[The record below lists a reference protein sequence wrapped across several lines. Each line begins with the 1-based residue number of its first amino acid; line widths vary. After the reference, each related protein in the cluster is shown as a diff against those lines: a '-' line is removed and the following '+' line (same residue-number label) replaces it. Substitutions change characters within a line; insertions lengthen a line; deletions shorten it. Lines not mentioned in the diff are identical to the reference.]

1 MPTHFDRNRKPK
13 MMPISQAP
21 MRRSVPRHPTQS
33 LAKHR
38 VRRLAPPRSIQDC
51 ETLNAG
57 AERADAIQSIMP
69 PAFRSTTTSATALP
83 LPPLSRRAAL
93 LASLSF
99 AAAAA
104 TATVASPRALAFLSS
119 SRAVSAVSIVTSLRP
134 DPLSYDASDPR
145 LREAANALQL
155 ALNAESLEDEERLW
169 TEVITR
175 FEPFLNNVSSASD
188 DKEPYSDSAPA
199 PWAPEIV
206 SRAYGNRGN
215 ARVRAGRADEALKDL
230 DRAIELAP
238 WAVDPVLNRGVVL
251 ENSGR
256 LEEAARDYRA
266 VIEATGGK
274 DASPFNNLGNVFILE
289 ATKLEATGNEADATK
304 ARQIYRDAAASFG
317 KAVALAPSFSF
328 AAANRAVALFAAGD
342 DDAAALKELKR
353 LNRRFPNFDEAR
365 AAAAGILWSK
375 GERAEAEGE
384 WSRVDDPRYKDTKWL
399 VGERHWPP
407 RLVEAATA
415 LLEVRAVR

>member
-1 MPTHFDRNRKPK
+1 MHFFDRKLKRN
-13 MMPISQAP
+13 MPISQPPLRRHAP
-21 MRRSVPRHPTQS
+21 RQPNQGLAAHRARRAFSSRAIPDRETQ
-33 LAKHR
+33 
-38 VRRLAPPRSIQDC
+38 
-51 ETLNAG
+51 NAG
-57 AERADAIQSIMP
+57 AERADANQ
-69 PAFRSTTTSATALP
+69 STTTPIAATP
-83 LPPLSRRAAL
+83 TLSRRSAL
-93 LASLSF
+93 LASSF
-99 AAAAA
+99 FFAA
-104 TATVASPRALAFLSS
+104 TASAAAPPNALAFLSS
-119 SRAVSAVSIVTSLRP
+119 SRAVSAVSIVPSLRP

-155 ALNAESLEDEERLW
+155 ALNAESLDEEERLW
-169 TEVITR
+169 TAVISR
-175 FEPFLNNVSSASD
+175 FEPFLRNVSSAAD
-188 DKEPYSDSAPA
+188 AQEPYSDSAPA

-215 ARVRAGRADEALKDL
+215 ARVRAGRADEALRDL

-289 ATKLEATGNEADATK
+289 ATKLEATGKEADMNK

-342 DDAAALKELKR
+342 DDGAALKELKR

-365 AAAAGILWSK
+365 AAAAGILWSS

-384 WSRVDDPRYKDTKWL
+384 WSRVDDPRYKDVKWL
-399 VGERHWPP
+399 RDERHWPP
-407 RLVEAATA
+407 RLVEAAAA

>member
-1 MPTHFDRNRKPK
+1 
-13 MMPISQAP
+13 MPIS
-21 MRRSVPRHPTQS
+21 PT
-33 LAKHR
+33 
-38 VRRLAPPRSIQDC
+38 PPRRHAQPRQPNQSISGHRARR
-51 ETLNAG
+51 ETSARAISEFQTRKSG
-57 AERADAIQSIMP
+57 AERADATQ
-69 PAFRSTTTSATALP
+69 STTTP
-83 LPPLSRRAAL
+83 LPHLSRRAVF
-93 LASLSF
+93 F

-104 TATVASPRALAFLSS
+104 SAAAAATVSPPRALAFLSS
-119 SRAVSAVSIVTSLRP
+119 SRAVSAVSILPTLRP
-134 DPLSYDASDPR
+134 DPLSYDANNPR

-155 ALNAESLEDEERLW
+155 ALNAESLAEEERLW
-169 TEVITR
+169 TAVISR
-175 FEPFLNNVSSASD
+175 FEPFLKNNSEAAAAD
-188 DKEPYSDSAPA
+188 AAAKGEPYSDSAPA

-215 ARVRAGRADEALKDL
+215 ARVRAGRADEALRDL

-289 ATKLEATGNEADATK
+289 ATKLESDPGRSEADAAK
-304 ARQIYRDAAASFG
+304 AKQIYREAAASFG

-342 DDAAALKELKR
+342 DDAAALRELRR

-365 AAAAGILWSK
+365 AAAAGILWSS

-384 WSRVDDPRYKDTKWL
+384 WVRVDDPRYKDVKWL
-399 VGERHWPP
+399 RDERHWPP
-407 RLVEAATA
+407 RLVEAAAA

>member
-1 MPTHFDRNRKPK
+1 M
-13 MMPISQAP
+13 
-21 MRRSVPRHPTQS
+21 
-33 LAKHR
+33 
-38 VRRLAPPRSIQDC
+38 
-51 ETLNAG
+51 
-57 AERADAIQSIMP
+57 
-69 PAFRSTTTSATALP
+69 
-83 LPPLSRRAAL
+83 
-93 LASLSF
+93 SF
-99 AAAAA
+99 AAAITTAA
-104 TATVASPRALAFLSS
+104 VPKVALAFLSS
-119 SRAVSAVSIVTSLRP
+119 SRAVAAVSILPGLKP

-155 ALNAESLEDEERLW
+155 ALNAESLDEEERLW
-169 TEVITR
+169 TEVISR
-175 FEPFLNNVSSASD
+175 FEPFLKNAVAS
-188 DKEPYSDSAPA
+188 KESESEPYSDSAPA

-215 ARVRAGRADEALKDL
+215 ARVRAGRADEALRDL

-274 DASPFNNLGNVFILE
+274 DASPFNNLGNVMILE
-289 ATKLEATGNEADATK
+289 ATKLEASGKEGDAAA
-304 ARQIYRDAAASFG
+304 ARQIYREAAESFG
-317 KAVALAPSFSF
+317 KAVSLAPSFSF

-342 DDAAALKELKR
+342 DDAAALKELRR

-365 AAAAGILWSK
+365 AAAAGILWNS
-375 GERAEAEGE
+375 GDRAEAEGE
-384 WSRVDDPRYKDTKWL
+384 WTRVDDPRYKDTKWL
-399 VGERHWPP
+399 RDERHWPP
-407 RLVEAATA
+407 RLVEAAAA

>member
-1 MPTHFDRNRKPK
+1 
-13 MMPISQAP
+13 MMPISQTP
-21 MRRSVPRHPTQS
+21 LRRHAAHRPIQNIAGHRALRTPTPRAILDRETQ
-33 LAKHR
+33 K
-38 VRRLAPPRSIQDC
+38 
-51 ETLNAG
+51 AG
-57 AERADAIQSIMP
+57 AERADAMQ
-69 PAFRSTTTSATALP
+69 STTTPVAA
-83 LPPLSRRAAL
+83 PPPSRRAAL
-93 LASLSF
+93 LLSLF
-99 AAAAA
+99 AAAAVA
-104 TATVASPRALAFLSS
+104 TAPPKALAFLSS
-119 SRAVSAVSIVTSLRP
+119 SRAVSAVSILPGLRP
-134 DPLSYDASDPR
+134 DPLSYDANDPR

-155 ALNAESLEDEERLW
+155 ALNAESLGEEERLW
-169 TEVITR
+169 TEVISR
-175 FEPFLNNVSSASD
+175 FEPFLKNVGSPADSQD
-188 DKEPYSDSAPA
+188 PYSDSALA

-289 ATKLEATGNEADATK
+289 ATKLEATGKEEDAKK
-304 ARQIYRDAAASFG
+304 ARQIYREAAASFG

-328 AAANRAVALFAAGD
+328 AAANRAVALFAASD

-365 AAAAGILWSK
+365 AAAAGILWSS

-399 VGERHWPP
+399 KDERHWPP

>member
-1 MPTHFDRNRKPK
+1 M
-13 MMPISQAP
+13 
-21 MRRSVPRHPTQS
+21 
-33 LAKHR
+33 
-38 VRRLAPPRSIQDC
+38 
-51 ETLNAG
+51 
-57 AERADAIQSIMP
+57 
-69 PAFRSTTTSATALP
+69 
-83 LPPLSRRAAL
+83 
-93 LASLSF
+93 ASFF

-104 TATVASPRALAFLSS
+104 VTVDPPRALAFLSS
-119 SRAVSAVSIVTSLRP
+119 SRPVSAVSIVPGLRP
-134 DPLSYDASDPR
+134 DPLSYDANDPR

-155 ALNAESLEDEERLW
+155 ALNAESLAEEERLW
-169 TEVITR
+169 TAVISR
-175 FEPFLNNVSSASD
+175 FEPFLKNNDTRAGNAATAAVDAS
-188 DKEPYSDSAPA
+188 EPYSDSAPA

-215 ARVRAGRADEALKDL
+215 ARVRAGRADEALRDL

-266 VIEATGGK
+266 VIEATGGR

-289 ATKLEATGNEADATK
+289 ATRLESAPGRSEADAAR
-304 ARQIYRDAAASFG
+304 ARQIYREAAASFG

-342 DDAAALKELKR
+342 DDGAALKELKR

-365 AAAAGILWSK
+365 AAAAGILWSS

-384 WSRVDDPRYKDTKWL
+384 WSRVDDPRYKDVKWL
-399 VGERHWPP
+399 RDERHWPP
-407 RLVEAATA
+407 RLVEAAAA